1 VVHNDRGNFRIGLHD
16 LRRSG
21 FRVLTDGS
29 QDESPSIAPNGSM
42 IIYATREGGRG
53 VLAAVSTDG
62 RVRQRIA
69 STEGDVREPAWSP
82 YAR

>member
-1 VVHNDRGNFRIGLHD
+1 
-16 LRRSG
+16 
-21 FRVLTDGS
+21 VLTTGS
-29 QDESPSIAPNGSM
+29 QDESPSLAPNGSM

-69 STEGDVREPAWSP
+69 AAEGDVREPAWSP